1 MRIKVPVIG
10 TVIESKPMQS
20 RPEIMEVY
28 GAEDDPIHINVDL
41 GNVSWT
47 LVDLDIENGLAEIE
61 VTPAEEVSED
71 TGQTQ
76 EEWVGTGETESDG
89 KPIFVKKTVPIIVT
103 RPTTGIEKQALLD
116 NAKIIVDGLDK
127 TNRLIRKDK

>member
-10 TVIESKPMQS
+10 TVKESKPMQG

-28 GAEDDPIHINVDL
+28 GDENDPIRINVDL

-71 TGQTQ
+71 TGQID
-76 EEWVGTGETESDG
+76 GEG
-89 KPIFVKKTVPIIVT
+89 KPVSET
-103 RPTTGIEKQALLD
+103 RPTTEVEKQALLD
-116 NAKIIVDGLDK
+116 NALTIVDGLDK
-127 TNRLIRKDK
+127 TNRLIRKDI